1 MLHSTQF
8 CQGCEKLGGCST
20 STQVS
25 EVGEVGEKGVP
36 LLRSFLRV
44 LRNKSN
50 SAKFSWRGAEAVRLL
65 YRRISWTLRREFIP
79 FHSFP

>member
-8 CQGCEKLGGCST
+8 CLVCEKLGGCST

-25 EVGEVGEKGVP
+25 EVGEKGVP

>member
-1 MLHSTQF
+1 M
-8 CQGCEKLGGCST
+8 GCEKLGGRST

-25 EVGEVGEKGVP
+25 EVGEKGVP

-50 SAKFSWRGAEAVRLL
+50 SAKFSWRGAEGV
-65 YRRISWTLRREFIP
+65 P
-79 FHSFP
+79 GC